1 MWSILFVH
9 FWDLQPANQLNV
21 YRVLLTNQIFRKY
34 AEIMS
39 RISKRFI
46 KKSSAREPCAIQSSS
61 DEDEEETS
69 FFKDL
74 FADKGRVSPKH
85 IEAKLRVFLIKWMKK
100 WSFEQFLFGGN
111 AFWNE
116 TVIIFNYETER
127 KDLRFAT
134 FFDVVVKL
142 FVQNVQLHSEPKSE
156 LNRRRSRRK
165 PRQKTAKLVESL
177 DEAEP
182 ECPKKPN
189 QGSRSKYSFYK
200 IEVDPSLFD
209 KNIDQTYLLKRAK
222 DFLLISPVENKKQR
236 SLIMKRPMYFF
247 DYLYPSFDHEV
258 EYYVEWL
265 FQKEEIPFVCYLGD
279 KEFSFVFKLFV
290 EEDLVTK
297 GSVGFVI
304 LGF

>member
-116 TVIIFNYETER
+116 TEIIFNYETEL

-182 ECPKKPN
+182 ECRKSHTRGHGRSTPFTR
-189 QGSRSKYSFYK
+189 SRSTPVCS
-200 IEVDPSLFD
+200 
-209 KNIDQTYLLKRAK
+209 KRK
-222 DFLLISPVENKKQR
+222 S
-236 SLIMKRPMYFF
+236 
-247 DYLYPSFDHEV
+247 
-258 EYYVEWL
+258 
-265 FQKEEIPFVCYLGD
+265 
-279 KEFSFVFKLFV
+279 
-290 EEDLVTK
+290 TK
-297 GSVGFVI
+297 PTC
-304 LGF
+304 